1 MEIEQNQATRTKV
14 SKSEPKLHEK
24 RRRMSIVQPPPT
36 DALSVQAQPMQATA
50 RLPNFCN
57 LGIMLRLLV
66 IINLL
71 CIAAAVVRTDQLR
84 EVWRQFLIISAVAQ
98 PVIILSLL
106 LGCGMRRVLSK
117 LTYPIA
123 IVLMLLIEA
132 FIALLFWWWLEL
144 ISPFDQPIQL
154 WQYIFFFVFATGVA
168 LLYFDLRARA
178 LSPAL
183 TEARLQALQAR
194 IRPHFLFNSMNAVLS
209 LIRTEPKRAERM
221 LEDMSELFRVLMAD
235 NRKLTPLAD
244 EVMLCRRYLEI
255 EQIRLGD
262 RLIVNWKVDSMPVDA
277 LVPPLILQP
286 LVENAVYHGIEP
298 RGQPGELRIVIEPK
312 GNQVVIRLTNPYQ
325 AGSTHVSG
333 NRMAIANIKERL
345 QLHFDA
351 EASLKADIVN
361 DQYVVTIAM
370 PNINREP

>member
-1 MEIEQNQATRTKV
+1 
-14 SKSEPKLHEK
+14 
-24 RRRMSIVQPPPT
+24 MSIVQPTRTNAEPT
-36 DALSVQAQPMQATA
+36 PSALLQVTA

-71 CIAAAVVRTDQLR
+71 CIAAAVLRTDQWR

-98 PVIILSLL
+98 PVIIVSLL
-106 LGCGMRRVLSK
+106 LGCALRRVLTK
-117 LTYPIA
+117 LNYPLA
-123 IVLMLLIEA
+123 VALLLLIEA
-132 FIALLFWWWLEL
+132 LVALLFWWWLEL

-154 WQYIFFFVFATGVA
+154 WQYAFFFVFATGVA

-209 LIRTEPKRAERM
+209 LIRSEPKRAERM

-244 EVMLCRRYLEI
+244 ELMLCRRYLEI

-262 RLIVNWKVDSMPVDA
+262 RLVVNWQVDAMPVDA

-298 RGQPGELRIVIEPK
+298 RDLPGELRIVIESK
-312 GNQVVIRLTNPYQ
+312 GNQVVIRLTNPFQ
-325 AGSTHVSG
+325 PGSTNVSG

-351 EASLKADIVN
+351 EASLKTNIVK
-361 DQYVVTIAM
+361 DQYIVTIAM